1 PPAHEIRAKLKR
13 HGFHWNSARKCWQN
27 PCGALSDQSRPDPRS
42 KYRVIP
48 AAEMELNERTAA
60 PPPPKQY
67 KVISLRECPRPED
80 MHLCDT
86 PEKAAEYWRLH
97 LATIPHFN
105 PECECFAVLMLNTR
119 RRVKGHQ
126 LVTIGTL
133 DTILVHPREVFRAV
147 IVAGAAGIVLMH

>member
-1 PPAHEIRAKLKR
+1 VNEQNASMTETLALLGRLKAEMPDIWAQTAVVGRWLWLEFNVPPAHEIRAKLKR

-60 PPPPKQY
+60 PPPPKEY
-67 KVISLRECPRPED
+67 KVISLRECPLPED

-97 LATIPHFN
+97 LATIP
-105 PECECFAVLMLNTR
+105 
-119 RRVKGHQ
+119 
-126 LVTIGTL
+126 
-133 DTILVHPREVFRAV
+133 
-147 IVAGAAGIVLMH
+147 